1 MSLTNDLVSK
11 FAKLV
16 TTNVPGQN
24 ETTVKGTIKE
34 IDGVKY
40 AQFDGSEMLT
50 PVSSTATISDGDRV
64 NILLKNH
71 SAMVTGNATDPSAS
85 SWKVGLLDG
94 KFNNL
99 AAKNIDVDN
108 LTAEVA
114 KISTLKAEDAIIQ
127 NIQAT
132 AITADYIEAAVAE
145 IGYIK
150 TNELSA
156 EVAKISTLTADD
168 AIIKNIQSTAINAD
182 YIRTAVADVG
192 YITADDAVIKGKLD
206 ANMANIDHANIDKS
220 QIGLLFL
227 EMGLID
233 NATIVDGH
241 ITGHLDAV
249 EVNANKITAGTLT
262 VDRLL
267 LKDESGNYKMAML
280 NENGEL
286 ITTTINGSVITERTI
301 NASHIVAE
309 SITGNEI
316 AAETITGDKLVAKSI
331 TASKI
336 DVDNLFAQELVV
348 NGLFRSANYTE
359 YYWKGEMYC
368 NTGMKIDM
376 SMSEPSI
383 KTPNFRV
390 VDGVMYATNG
400 IIGPFRMTT
409 DKFIY
414 EKHDVDS
421 GTYGISMAG
430 DKINDAQTICT
441 VSGFDLNTNG
451 YIIYKSD
458 GAYNYEGIR
467 AVDGNPDEYKRNVT
481 YAADGIFFET
491 FYQEAWNGENTHTP
505 SVVHATSSIEFYQIE
520 NGLKHCVNFKTDFV
534 YMNGQFSITS
544 GKQDKIYPDQ
554 QDIVINGTGA
564 RDYGALPGIGFH
576 IPNVCYSTL
585 KYYPDD
591 SFRFVNSGATGYVG
605 VHASSFYE
613 NDVALSS
620 KYLQLSGGTLTGKIE
635 RAGGGSWASDIDQ
648 VAVMGTS
655 HGQAGG
661 QSYNVVVGQLTNNGR
676 WTIGNLSGA
685 EELYFRYTPNSG
697 SATNTLIPT
706 TGGTLALTSQ
716 IPTNNNQLANGAGYI
731 TASGS
736 CNYATSAGSSN
747 KLATTRYIFN
757 RPFDGTGNVEGQGL
771 FYGSYTNPSNRYAY
785 SGLQIREN
793 GLVLN
798 SQTDI
803 GYAPSIGF
811 HWGNSNGG
819 TLSMC
824 TDGIFYFRKID
835 GTSRAT
841 IDANV
846 NGNVNGTATGNA
858 PSSATPQASAY
869 TAPTSA
875 NGNTT
880 TGYILFPNIRMAIQ
894 WSTHTW
900 VGPLTR
906 AWNALYLE
914 AQSSGITPPDWPV
927 AFTSEPI
934 VTASAR
940 NWSGGACGV
949 LKSGNVTPPTG
960 KPTSRTSPGTWDIW
974 RSGSLSTS
982 AAYTVTV
989 IGIGKY

>member
-1 MSLTNDLVSK
+1 MALTNDLVSK

-50 PVSSTATISDGDRV
+50 PVSSTATISNGDRV

-94 KFNNL
+94 KFDNL

-114 KISTLKAEDAIIQ
+114 KISTLKADDAIIE
-127 NIQAT
+127 NIRAT
-132 AITADYIEAAVAE
+132 AISSDYIEATVAE

-233 NATIVDGH
+233 NATIIDGH

-267 LKDESGNYKMAML
+267 LKDESGNYKMATL
-280 NENGEL
+280 NEDGEL

-348 NGLFRSANYTE
+348 KGLFRSDNYTE

-368 NTGMKIDM
+368 HTGMKIDM

-409 DKFIY
+409 DEFIY

-421 GTYGISMAG
+421 GTYGISMVG
-430 DKINDAQTICT
+430 DKVNDAQTICT
-441 VSGFDLNTNG
+441 VSRFNLNTNG
-451 YIIYKSD
+451 YRIYKSD
-458 GAYNYEGIR
+458 GAFNYEGIR
-467 AVDGNPDEYKRNVT
+467 AVDSNPDEYQRNVT

-491 FYQEAWNGENTHTP
+491 FYQEAWKGGNTPAT
-505 SVVHATSSIEFYQIE
+505 SVVYATSAIEFYQIE

-534 YMNGQFSITS
+534 YMKGQFSITS
-544 GKQDKIYPDQ
+544 GKQDKIYPNQ
-554 QDIVINGTGA
+554 QDIVINGTGSTE
-564 RDYGALPGIGFH
+564 YGALPGIGFN
-576 IPNVCYSTL
+576 IPDVCYSTL

-605 VHASSFYE
+605 VRASSFYE

-620 KYLQLSGGTLTGKIE
+620 KYLQRSEFSAGNESAGEHNCNNITYNGCLYYTSNGPSTSIGASTNDGALYSQAHSTPWVAQIAQDYRNGRLFVRGRDNGTWT
-635 RAGGGSWASDIDQ
+635 SWLK
-648 VAVMGTS
+648 VAV
-655 HGQAGG
+655 AGDIPT
-661 QSYNVVVGQLTNNGR
+661 NTNQLTN
-676 WTIGNLSGA
+676 GA
-685 EELYFRYTPNSG
+685 GFITGITKSMVITALGYTPPTTDTNTWRPLGTGANDACAGNDSRLSNSRPASDVYAWAK
-697 SATNTLIPT
+697 SATDP
-706 TGGTLALTSQ
+706 
-716 IPTNNNQLANGAGYI
+716 
-731 TASGS
+731 
-736 CNYATSAGSSN
+736 
-747 KLATTRYIFN
+747 R
-757 RPFDGTGNVEGQGL
+757 
-771 FYGSYTNPSNRYAY
+771 
-785 SGLQIREN
+785 
-793 GLVLN
+793 
-798 SQTDI
+798 
-803 GYAPSIGF
+803 
-811 HWGNSNGG
+811 
-819 TLSMC
+819 
-824 TDGIFYFRKID
+824 
-835 GTSRAT
+835 
-841 IDANV
+841 
-846 NGNVNGTATGNA
+846 
-858 PSSATPQASAY
+858 PQASTY
-869 TAPTSA
+869 TAPTTTH
-875 NGNTT
+875 GNTT
-880 TGYILFPNIRMAIQ
+880 TGYILFPAIGMAIQ
-894 WSTHTW
+894 WSTRTW
-900 VGPLTR
+900 VGPLSR
-906 AWNALYLE
+906 AWGNIYLN
-914 AQSSGITPPDWPV
+914 SNSDGITPPNWAK
-927 AFTSEPI
+927 AFTSEPQVI
-934 VTASAR
+934 ATVR
-940 NWSGGACGV
+940 NWSSGGACGII
-949 LKSGNVTPPTG
+949 KSGAQRY
-960 KPTSRTSPGTWDIW
+960 PTSKTSPGTWEIW
-974 RSGSLSTS
+974 RGNSNTASNI
-982 AAYTVTV
+982 YTVTV
-989 IGIGKY
+989 IGIGKYT